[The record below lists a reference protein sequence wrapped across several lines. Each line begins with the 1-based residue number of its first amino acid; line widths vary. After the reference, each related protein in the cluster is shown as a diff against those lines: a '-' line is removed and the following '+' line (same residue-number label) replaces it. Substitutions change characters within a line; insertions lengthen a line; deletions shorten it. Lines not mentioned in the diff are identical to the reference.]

1 MKIARAVL
9 VSLLIFMSSGCY
21 AEMTGTVVDAETGAS
36 IEGAVV
42 LVEWTVTKGMPG
54 MTVTERYKVVETKT
68 DKDGKA
74 TISGVLNPQV
84 NPPVVVIYKAGYVA
98 WNNEFIFPDYKK
110 RTDFKWGED
119 QLFKLERFRKGYS
132 YSKHLLFFRPIV
144 HSAGDS
150 KTLPNMYQ
158 AFSWET
164 TMAAREEEL
173 LRNKKKLT
181 PTETED
187 RLWQEIMRE
196 LYFQK

>member
-1 MKIARAVL
+1 MKIQHAFLAL
-9 VSLLIFMSSGCY
+9 IIILLTSGCN
-21 AEMTGTVVDAETGAS
+21 AEMTGTVVDAETGAP
-36 IEGAVV
+36 IEGAVI
-42 LVEWTVTKGMPG
+42 LVEWTVTKGVPG
-54 MTVTERYKVVETKT
+54 MTVTERYRVVETIT

-84 NPPVVVIYKAGYVA
+84 NPPVIVIYKAGYVA
-98 WNNEFIFPDYKK
+98 WNNEFIFPNYKK
-110 RTDFKWGED
+110 RTDFKWGET

-173 LRNKKKLT
+173 LRNKKKLR

-187 RLWQEIMRE
+187 RLWQEIMQE
-196 LYFQK
+196 LYLQK